1 MTARTTPRS
10 DYRPSHL
17 QRSANRMLSRALRNG
32 RGPRFMRLLSVAGR
46 HSGTMHTT
54 PVVPVRDDA
63 HTWLVSPFGEVGWVR
78 NARVAGEV
86 ELARGDDHRR
96 YRVRE
101 LGPEESQPVLPRYLA
116 TPARFF
122 AGRQTRDDSRP
133 HPVFELTPVR

>member
-1 MTARTTPRS
+1 MTARATPLS
-10 DYRPSHL
+10 DYRPSRM
-17 QRSANRMLSRALRNG
+17 QRRANRTLSRALRNG

-46 HSGTMHTT
+46 HSGTVYTT

-78 NARVAGEV
+78 NARFAGEV
-86 ELARGDDHRR
+86 ELARGDDHSR

-101 LGPEESQPVLPRYLA
+101 LGPEESQPVLQRYLA

-122 AGRQTRDDSRP
+122 AGRQTRDDSRQ
-133 HPVFELTPVR
+133 HPVFELTPI